1 MKSIAVWALLDL
13 LYAVQGASN
22 SLAWMSRWAVRSCGT
37 QFMMLYK
44 MILTSNVNF
53 SLYCLMVLLK
63 LIWNKSMCG
72 ATTDI
77 VIASTIQI
85 GNISACVRTKQ
96 YSCEAVEV
104 TLQVYFMYITD
115 CNAKFF
121 KLPSTSANKLECT
134 MPAVLRQ
141 EIPT

>member
-1 MKSIAVWALLDL
+1 
-13 LYAVQGASN
+13 
-22 SLAWMSRWAVRSCGT
+22 
-37 QFMMLYK
+37 
-44 MILTSNVNF
+44 
-53 SLYCLMVLLK
+53 
-63 LIWNKSMCG
+63 MCG

-96 YSCEAVEV
+96 FSCEAVEV

-121 KLPSTSANKLECT
+121 KLPTTSANKLECT
-134 MPAVLRQ
+134 MPAIFATGNSHITASVSALIWYGQ
-141 EIPT
+141 SSV